1 MLFIAIQYFSLLILN
16 FKRVIQLT
24 ITSFIMHVFDNNK
37 KRFSEFIFI
46 VKGLLQRSS
55 NVLLP

>member
-1 MLFIAIQYFSLLILN
+1 MGKI
-16 FKRVIQLT
+16 KRVIQLT